1 MNLLGWLW
9 FVERSFKIIQEMEGV
24 QKEIRRVA
32 LSIGGE
38 ILSKEFLG
46 EFDKGRLSI
55 KSLEFV
61 CSVCGML
68 SKASTF
74 AIFREKTKGEISGM

>member
-1 MNLLGWLW
+1 
-9 FVERSFKIIQEMEGV
+9 V
-24 QKEIRRVA
+24 QKEIKKVA
-32 LSIGGE
+32 PTIDGE

-55 KSLEFV
+55 KSLEVV